1 MANDLKITPDQLEEP
16 MLDEGKVNVNLTL
29 YDNQLEEMASRSSLY
44 QHISETQNADVS
56 FADLL
61 ADDSTTLQAYTDFI
75 PISRQKQHLAC
86 KVIPM
91 AGAILL
97 FQRQILKRIS

>member
-61 ADDSTTLQAYTDFI
+61 ADDSTTLQ
-75 PISRQKQHLAC
+75 
-86 KVIPM
+86 VIPM